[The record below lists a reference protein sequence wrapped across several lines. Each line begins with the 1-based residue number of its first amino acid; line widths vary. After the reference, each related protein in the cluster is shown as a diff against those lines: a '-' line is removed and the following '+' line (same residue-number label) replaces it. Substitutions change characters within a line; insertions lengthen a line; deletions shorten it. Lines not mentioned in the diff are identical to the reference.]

1 MFGDSYIYFN
11 TKSTCLGVEIDYKLN
26 WKPQVKELHSKFGGK
41 LKLLKKF
48 KGLPSSVLEEIYF
61 KGIVPSITYCI
72 TIWGSCSPSTFKVLE
87 HLHFKAAKL
96 IHKLPSETPD
106 SDVLGLVKWKPLGY
120 IYKRRLASIMYQ
132 VFHNSLPDQLT
143 ALFEI
148 RNTDNNYNLRCI
160 NDFPHVRYNSN
171 LGRNSVRYRGP
182 IVWNLI
188 PKAIKDASSLQL
200 FKQKLRQASRIL
212 EQIQFEKEACQITS
226 KQTDFLYF

>member
-1 MFGDSYIYFN
+1 LIY
-11 TKSTCLGVEIDYKLN
+11 L
-26 WKPQVKELHSKFGGK
+26 
-41 LKLLKKF
+41 
-48 KGLPSSVLEEIYF
+48 
-61 KGIVPSITYCI
+61 IT
-72 TIWGSCSPSTFKVLE
+72 TQTQR
-87 HLHFKAAKL
+87 
-96 IHKLPSETPD
+96 ETPD
-106 SDVLGLVKWKPLGY
+106 SDVLDLVKWKPLGY

-143 ALFEI
+143 GLFEI
-148 RNTDNNYNLRCI
+148 RNTDNNYNLRRI
-160 NDFPHVRYNSN
+160 NDFSNVRYNSN

>member
-1 MFGDSYIYFN
+1 M
-11 TKSTCLGVEIDYKLN
+11 
-26 WKPQVKELHSKFGGK
+26 
-41 LKLLKKF
+41 
-48 KGLPSSVLEEIYF
+48 
-61 KGIVPSITYCI
+61 
-72 TIWGSCSPSTFKVLE
+72 E
-87 HLHFKAAKL
+87 HLHLKAAKL

-106 SDVLGLVKWKPLGY
+106 SDVLDLVKWKPLGY

-148 RNTDNNYNLRCI
+148 RNTDNNYNLRRI
-160 NDFPHVRYNSN
+160 NDFSHVRYSSN

-182 IVWNLI
+182 IVWNLM

-226 KQTDFLYF
+226 KQTDFLFFKFLLIFVN